1 MSISSLVFP
10 WPWWSVMVFI
20 SFVNLVI
27 CALVFIRSLK
37 PRDGVDSKY
46 RIWMRVM
53 GVIFTVVGAYRS
65 VFVSRYHTQYAWFD
79 TLANSSLLIRTFAM
93 LAELAFSGLIALAML
108 RFNHYLP
115 SKEGVNSNKFISFFT
130 TKSPYV
136 LVISIFLAQFF
147 AFGAIITKI
156 HLLWAIEETLW
167 GIGFVSILPLA
178 IIQLFR
184 AFSIKE
190 EEVKQRMKMLRI
202 SAVVIAVWCVIYC
215 SYSVVYH
222 LPGYWVEV
230 INQFQSG
237 PLDAH
242 TGVSAIIDS
251 FMIVNVTRAYSDWG
265 FGFLLWHSAYFSVC
279 VWISIF
285 LMQAPRPLE
294 TGKKLNKKLTIVTVT
309 MIAITIITLLTLII
323 LSTLTS

>member
-10 WPWWSVMVFI
+10 WPWWSVMVFV

-37 PRDGVDSKY
+37 PRDGIDSKY

-65 VFVSRYHTQYAWFD
+65 VFVSRYHTQFAWFD

-93 LAELAFSGLIALAML
+93 LAELSLSGLIALAML
-108 RFNHYLP
+108 RFNKSLP
-115 SKEGVNSNKFISFFT
+115 AKEGANSNKFISFFT
-130 TKSPYV
+130 TKTPYV

-147 AFGAIITKI
+147 AFGATITKL
-156 HLLWAIEETLW
+156 HVLWAIEETLW
-167 GIGFVSILPLA
+167 GIGFLSILPLA
-178 IIQLFR
+178 IVQLRR
-184 AFSIKE
+184 AFLIKE
-190 EEVKQRMKMLRI
+190 QEVKQRMKMLRI
-202 SAVVIAVWCVIYC
+202 SAIVIAVWCVIYVC
-215 SYSVVYH
+215 YSVVYH
-222 LPGYWVEV
+222 LPSYWVAV

-237 PLDAH
+237 PLDAQ
-242 TGVSAIIDS
+242 TGLSAIIDA

-294 TGKKLNKKLTIVTVT
+294 TAKKLNKKLTIGTVT
-309 MIAITIITLLTLII
+309 MIAIGVITLLTLII
-323 LSTLTS
+323 LSGFT